1 MCLAPLFLYKE
12 TIMGEA
18 WSLTRDIAEVIGMFF
33 IPVMAWVLYTIVNH
47 GKQIIILEEKVNDSL
62 NRRMASIEERVV
74 GMESKIENK
83 IDALER
89 NVVECKI
96 AINNNASNL
105 NSIGNSIS
113 NKFDTLIDKI
123 EDIR

>member
-1 MCLAPLFLYKE
+1 
-12 TIMGEA
+12 MGEA
-18 WSLTRDIAEVIGMFF
+18 WSLTRDIAEVIGMFLV
-33 IPVMAWVLYTIVNH
+33 PVMAWVMYTILSH

-62 NRRMASIEERVV
+62 NRRMAGIEEKVV
-74 GMESKIENK
+74 NMESKIENK
-83 IDALER
+83 IDGLEK

-105 NSIGNSIS
+105 NAIGNSIS
-113 NKFDTLIDKI
+113 NKFDTLIDRI

>member
-1 MCLAPLFLYKE
+1 MSRPSFFTHRG

-18 WSLTRDIAEVIGMFF
+18 WSLTRDIAEVIGMFLV
-33 IPVMAWVLYTIVNH
+33 PVMAWVLWTIVSH

-62 NRRMASIEERVV
+62 NRRMASIEDKVV
-74 GMESKIENK
+74 NMESKIENK
-83 IDALER
+83 IDGLEK

-105 NSIGNSIS
+105 NAIGNSIS
-113 NKFDTLIDKI
+113 NKFDTLIDRI

>member
-1 MCLAPLFLYKE
+1 MSRPPFLYKE

-96 AINNNASNL
+96 AINNNATNL
-105 NSIGNSIS
+105 SSISNSIS

>member
-1 MCLAPLFLYKE
+1 VSRSPFLYKE

-96 AINNNASNL
+96 AINNNATNL
-105 NSIGNSIS
+105 SSISNSIS